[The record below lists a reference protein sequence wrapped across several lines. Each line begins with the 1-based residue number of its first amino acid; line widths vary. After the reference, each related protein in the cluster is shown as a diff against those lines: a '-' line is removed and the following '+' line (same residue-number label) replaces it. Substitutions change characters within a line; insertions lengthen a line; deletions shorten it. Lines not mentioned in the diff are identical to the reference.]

1 MCHATLLKIISILY
15 NDLKKDIDKNLH
27 ELLWNLIYRQFHQWR
42 KTCVVLHNFTS
53 VIVDRKME
61 GGPVAVVQHHKSK
74 EESLT
79 QR

>member
-1 MCHATLLKIISILY
+1 MGSSISWE
-15 NDLKKDIDKNLH
+15 KP
-27 ELLWNLIYRQFHQWR
+27 
-42 KTCVVLHNFTS
+42 VVHNFTS

-79 QR
+79 QRWKWNFAFSEQH

>member
-1 MCHATLLKIISILY
+1 MHVM
-15 NDLKKDIDKNLH
+15 
-27 ELLWNLIYRQFHQWR
+27 LWNLIYGQFHQLR
-42 KTCVVLHNFTS
+42 KTCIVHNFTS